1 MGETKSLEGMTYE
14 KWLALPVAERE
25 RQRDLSGLCP
35 QLKGLEGARVE
46 VVDHDGETRRF
57 NVGRSTGWRPCHIE
71 IHNARSTGG
80 PAAMP
85 SYRSVRVIRYNAKG

>member
-14 KWLALPVAERE
+14 KWLALPVAERA
-25 RQRDLSGLCP
+25 RQRDLSKLCP
-35 QLKGLEGARVE
+35 QLVGLEGARVE
-46 VVDHDGETRRF
+46 VVDLDGKTRRF

-80 PAAMP
+80 PPAER
-85 SYRSVRVIRYNAKG
+85 SYRSVRVIRYNARG

>member
-1 MGETKSLEGMTYE
+1 MNPTPLDDMTYD
-14 KWLALPVAERE
+14 KWLALPPAEKE
-25 RQRDLSGLCP
+25 RARDMSKLCP

-57 NVGRSTGWRPCHIE
+57 IVGRSTGWRPIHLE

-80 PAAMP
+80 PGALS
-85 SYRSVRVIRYNAKG
+85 SYRSVRVIRHNARG